1 MSDYQC
7 LSITREEFREIYKGL
22 PILEYED
29 LFYVEPKDETDI
41 LMNYLPSKLWR
52 LNNLYYIVDKKG
64 KRRKFVMRRAQHL
77 VYAAALRHPR
87 VIVLKS
93 RQQGISTLWL
103 VSYFDDGVCNKD
115 LHIGLMAQG
124 NDEAEALLERTK
136 ILWDELSPAVKA
148 FLGIRLVVNNTKEF
162 KLSNGC
168 KIFVRTS
175 FRSATL
181 QRLHI
186 SEMGKIANENPK
198 KAKETKTGTLQT
210 IAPGNTAVV
219 ESTAEGDNMF
229 KEMWDAAVTYG
240 QQLASKDFMPVFLS
254 WLDDPDCN
262 EEVDQEITKSA
273 AKYFARLEERLGIKL
288 TRTQKN
294 FWVAQYRELGDD
306 IYQEY
311 PADPIEAFMATKEG
325 TYYAEQ
331 YMMWVV
337 EHNRQVKD
345 LYDDRLDVQ
354 VAIDL
359 GMNDTNVLTVFQ
371 THEQSF
377 RIFDEFA
384 DNGHMIKHYTDWMK
398 QQEWF
403 DNLTHVI
410 LPHDAVVR
418 DLTSGKTRE
427 EVFIEELKTDKN
439 GKPVKHP
446 ITITVLERSD
456 KNSGIEN
463 VRRIIGN
470 LWIDTKIEY
479 LKDCF
484 LNYKKQWNEKLQR
497 FNNEPLHDEYS
508 NGADSIRYMA
518 LGARMGTHY
527 INRFQRA
534 QEMRE
539 RRRSHSSG
547 IDV

>member
-1 MSDYQC
+1 MC
-7 LSITREEFREIYKGL
+7 LSISREQFRQIYKGL
-22 PILEYED
+22 DILQYED
-29 LFYVEPKDETDI
+29 IFYTDAKDNNDI
-41 LMNYLPSKLWR
+41 ITNRLPSKLWR
-52 LNNLYYIVDKKG
+52 LNNLYTIVNKKG
-64 KRRKFVMRRAQHL
+64 TRVTFKMRRAQHI
-77 VYAAALRHPR
+77 VYAESLRHPR
-87 VIVLKS
+87 IIVLKS

-103 VSYFDDGVCNKD
+103 ISFFDDAVFSKD

-124 NDEAEALLERTK
+124 ADEAEALLERTK
-136 ILWDELSPAVKA
+136 LLWDTLSQAVKN
-148 FLGIRLVVNNTKEF
+148 FLKIRLVVNNTKEF

-210 IAPGNTAVV
+210 IAPGNTAVI

-229 KEMWDAAVTYG
+229 KEMWDSAVTWG
-240 QQLASKDFMPVFLS
+240 QQLASKDFKPVFLS
-254 WLDDPDCN
+254 WLDDPDCI
-262 EEVDQEITKSA
+262 EPVAQEITKSA
-273 AKYFARLEERLGIKL
+273 ERYFDKLEARLNIKL
-288 TRTQKN
+288 TSEQKN

-311 PADPIEAFMATKEG
+311 PADPVEAFMATKQG
-325 TYYAEQ
+325 NYYAEQ

-337 EHNRQVKD
+337 EHNRIVSNLFD
-345 LYDDRLDVQ
+345 NRLDVQ

-371 THEQSF
+371 TYEKTY
-377 RIFDEFA
+377 RIIDEFA

-398 QQEWF
+398 EQPWF

-410 LPHDAVVR
+410 LPHDATVR

-427 EVFIEELKTDKN
+427 EAFIEELSTDKN
-439 GKPVKHP
+439 GNKLNRS

-456 KNSGIEN
+456 VNSGIEN
-463 VRRIIGN
+463 VRQMIGN
-470 LWIDTKIEY
+470 LWIDSKIDY
-479 LKDCF
+479 LKACL
-484 LNYKKQWNEKLQR
+484 LNYKKEWNEKMFR
-497 FNNEPLHDEYS
+497 FNNTPLHDEHS

-518 LGARMGTHY
+518 LGATRGTAF
-527 INRFQRA
+527 IARFRNRTEA
-534 QEMRE
+534 GE
-539 RRRSHSSG
+539 RVTRRSG
-547 IDV
+547 GFDV